1 MSLAK
6 PLVARRLA
14 FMPSVNMAGSRL
26 EAPYTAAL
34 DFTTS
39 LRTSGDCWHA
49 ASSCMVPMTLSSFIE
64 VLPPA
69 AAGVAATLVCTTVS
83 TRSRTITFAMTG
95 LRMSARTK
103 SALPRSPRG
112 GTTSTPMTR
121 STSGDL
127 ESCAAKRRPRSPATP
142 VTSTTWPMVAAE
154 PAYLPR
160 RRRCT
165 RVFFSSLRC
174 FFFAMRLRRFLMTEP
189 TFDLSVSARDGRGH
203 PVRRAQPN
211 GRDRAQP
218 NRRQRSQ
225 PVACRT
231 VGRVACRGPSAGVE
245 EAALE
250 VLVDVV
256 LAHAKGPSDAHSRD
270 LTVVDE
276 AVHSHL
282 GDAHH
287 RSNFCDGQELHLG
300 DVSWPVRGHGA
311 PHFLFARPMASSP
324 RTPRAHWE
332 KYRSRCDQCSRVSP
346 K

>member
-1 MSLAK
+1 
-6 PLVARRLA
+6 
-14 FMPSVNMAGSRL
+14 
-26 EAPYTAAL
+26 
-34 DFTTS
+34 
-39 LRTSGDCWHA
+39 
-49 ASSCMVPMTLSSFIE
+49 MVPMTLSSFIE

-69 AAGVAATLVCTTVS
+69 AAAVAATLVCTTVS

-189 TFDLSVSARDGRGH
+189 TFDLSVSARGGSRRPRPKGTAYRSLPDAAESERALSSRGLPGASPGRLPGWL
-203 PVRRAQPN
+203 
-211 GRDRAQP
+211 
-218 NRRQRSQ
+218 NRRRRS
-225 PVACRT
+225 
-231 VGRVACRGPSAGVE
+231 
-245 EAALE
+245 
-250 VLVDVV
+250 
-256 LAHAKGPSDAHSRD
+256 
-270 LTVVDE
+270 
-276 AVHSHL
+276 
-282 GDAHH
+282 
-287 RSNFCDGQELHLG
+287 
-300 DVSWPVRGHGA
+300 
-311 PHFLFARPMASSP
+311 
-324 RTPRAHWE
+324 
-332 KYRSRCDQCSRVSP
+332 CS
-346 K
+346 